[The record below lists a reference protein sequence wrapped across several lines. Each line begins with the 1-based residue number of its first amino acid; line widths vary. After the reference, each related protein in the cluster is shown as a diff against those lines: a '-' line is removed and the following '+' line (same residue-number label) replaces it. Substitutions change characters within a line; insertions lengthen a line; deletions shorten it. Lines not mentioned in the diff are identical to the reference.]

1 MGSVRTGERK
11 EALAKTTRRLQIA
24 LGEWQQQSSKRCR
37 SAEVQQCSSAEAGAE
52 THTQAGPPRRAFSLR
67 FTSGGGRSRTS
78 AGAGAGQAREM
89 QGEEKVD
96 THQPSQVQ
104 TRPREKKEEEEKKK
118 RKKRFGQRAWRK
130 SRGGPKI
137 WDSQRRASDQR
148 AAGPGPSLGPNL
160 HQLCTALPNLHGGG
174 TCRARQKKKKTCR
187 PPARLAGRP
196 SFGWIRLAP
205 RPSGHGGALVAS
217 LFCPSATPTP
227 QLQCSSQRVGPWPL
241 THTRRSGETRSL
253 ARSS

>member
-1 MGSVRTGERK
+1 MGSVRTGGRK

-52 THTQAGPPRRAFSLR
+52 THTQAGPPRRAFPLR

-96 THQPSQVQ
+96 THQPSQSAN
-104 TRPREKKEEEEKKK
+104 RPREKRRRE
-118 RKKRFGQRAWRK
+118 KKRFEQRAWRK

-137 WDSQRRASDQR
+137 WDSQRRASDKR
-148 AAGPGPSLGPNL
+148 AAGPGPPSRPNL
-160 HQLCTALPNLHGGG
+160 HLLCTALPNLHGGG
-174 TCRARQKKKKTCR
+174 TRRAGQKKKDVSSSGS
-187 PPARLAGRP
+187 AGRP
-196 SFGWIRLAP
+196 TKLRVDQASAPPLRPWRCFGGKSVLSVGHANAAASMLQPASRPLAAH
-205 RPSGHGGALVAS
+205 SH
-217 LFCPSATPTP
+217 TP
-227 QLQCSSQRVGPWPL
+227 VG
-241 THTRRSGETRSL
+241 
-253 ARSS
+253 